1 MSLFF
6 LLGVYDLWNGLWILL
21 TAALGTYA
29 IAFGI
34 KGPMMPWIA
43 FIFVMGQMSVSHL
56 IRQIYETPDTVV
68 DYTGYSPPFV
78 PPHGFR
84 YKTFTASLILR
95 AQMVLCQK
103 LTAFAWNV
111 YDGRQNI
118 DVPPTLFL

>member
-1 MSLFF
+1 MF
-6 LLGVYDLWNGLWILL
+6 DLWNGLWILL
-21 TAALGTYA
+21 IAALGTYA

-43 FIFVMGQMSVSHL
+43 FVFVMGQMSISHL

-68 DYTGYSPPFV
+68 DYTGYPHPFV
-78 PPHGFR
+78 RLMTSR
-84 YKTFTASLILR
+84 YKIFTASLIFR

-118 DVPPTLFL
+118 DVPSDALNWVDLRRN

>member
-6 LLGVYDLWNGLWILL
+6 LLGVFDLWNGLWILL
-21 TAALGTYA
+21 VAAVGTYV

-43 FIFVMGQMSVSHL
+43 FIFVMGQMSISHL
-56 IRQIYETPDTVV
+56 IRQIYKTPDSVV
-68 DYTGYSPPFV
+68 DYTGYRL
-78 PPHGFR
+78 HD
-84 YKTFTASLILR
+84 KDAILAIICTAQLIFR

-118 DVPPTLFL
+118 DVPFPVVRN

>member
-43 FIFVMGQMSVSHL
+43 FVFVMGQMSVSHL

-78 PPHGFR
+78 HPCGFR
-84 YKTFTASLILR
+84 YKTSTASLILR

-118 DVPPTLFL
+118 DVPTALLL

>member
-1 MSLFF
+1 VSLFF
-6 LLGVYDLWNGLWILL
+6 LLGVFDLWNGLWILL
-21 TAALGTYA
+21 VGAVGTYT

-43 FIFVMGQMSVSHL
+43 FIFVMGQMSISHL
-56 IRQIYETPDTVV
+56 IRQIYKTPDSVV
-68 DYTGYSPPFV
+68 DYTGYRL
-78 PPHGFR
+78 HDQD
-84 YKTFTASLILR
+84 AILAIICAALLIFR

-118 DVPPTLFL
+118 DVPFLVVRT